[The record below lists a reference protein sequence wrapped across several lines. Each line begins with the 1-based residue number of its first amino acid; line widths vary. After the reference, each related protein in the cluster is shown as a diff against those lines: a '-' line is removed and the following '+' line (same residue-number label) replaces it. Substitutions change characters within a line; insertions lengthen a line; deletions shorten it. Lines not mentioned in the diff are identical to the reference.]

1 MKESDIEKTYLRDF
15 INVLIR
21 RRAVALISFL
31 TLVLTTA
38 IMSLRMYPTYESTTV
53 IQLEDEKRVVS
64 PLPQF
69 FEEFM
74 RLNEKVT
81 TQVEILKSR
90 TLAERVAKR
99 LNLQFQVKPEDRMY
113 HLFLKGWSQKTK
125 KENISKDMSGIE
137 IKSIELGDN
146 PRTGEYKGVF
156 QDSKDFILYD
166 EDGNE
171 IGKGEIGKPF
181 AGANF
186 SLIVE
191 GSAQERK
198 SFKFRIL
205 SQTSAAKSIMDNLQV
220 TSVRDTTLIK
230 IAVSWNNPTMAK
242 EIANGIVEEYKE
254 ITILKKTRETS
265 QVLSFIEGE
274 LDRLNKDLVRAE
286 EKLENFKKEKGF
298 VTLEADAT
306 SALEQIAKY
315 EKEYKTME
323 SYRKQAEIVL
333 AGLEK
338 PGLFVEKEALFSLG
352 AGLSN
357 PLIIDLGRKLTELNV
372 QKSSLDTL
380 LKKEHPKI
388 LQIEQEIEGVKKRI
402 IGEVKSQISSIKV
415 SEENLK
421 ESMKKYEARIQ
432 SLPAAEKEL
441 FDIMRVVKVGQELSS
456 YLLQKHGE
464 LSISKAS
471 ELGNIWVVDMPI
483 VQSQPVKPNV
493 KLNILLAIIT
503 GVVLSVGLAFFTE
516 YIDLTVK
523 TPEELQKI
531 TDLPYLGAVFHF
543 ISDRKKLAGELKM
556 LEDPHSHI
564 AEAFR
569 VIRTNLLFTTLGEA
583 KKFFLVTSVGVAEGK
598 TFVTANLAVALAQSG
613 KRVLIVDADLR
624 KPRMQQIF
632 KVDSSPGLSNILVD
646 REMDCSN
653 LPIKR
658 TLIENLDILSSGDHP
673 PNPSELLGSE
683 RMERFLSLIRERYDY
698 VLFDSPPTFLA
709 SDSFILAQKVDG
721 VIFVARSGMVEKD
734 LLKESL
740 ERYSRLNG
748 KIMGLIFNDAYQ
760 EGGKYYYYKYHY
772 YYYGDGDGRSKKSKK
787 VLSSKTNV
795 LPSIE
800 DKNND

>member
-1 MKESDIEKTYLRDF
+1 MKESDIEKIHLRDF

-21 RRAVALISFL
+21 RRAVVLISFL
-31 TLVLTTA
+31 TLVLTTT
-38 IMSLRMYPTYESTTV
+38 IMSLRMHPTYESTAI
-53 IQLEDEKRVVS
+53 IQLEEEKKVVS

-69 FEEFM
+69 FEDIM
-74 RLNEKVT
+74 RLNERVI

-90 TLAERVAKR
+90 TLSERVAKR
-99 LNLQFQVKPEDRMY
+99 LNLQFQMEPEDRMY
-113 HLFLKGWSQKTK
+113 HLSLKGWTQKRK
-125 KENISKDMSGIE
+125 KENISKDTSGME
-137 IKSIELGDN
+137 IKSIALGDN

-156 QDSKDFILYD
+156 SNSNGFIIYD
-166 EDGNE
+166 ENGNK
-171 IGKGEIGKPF
+171 IGNGEIGKLF
-181 AGANF
+181 SGVNF
-186 SLIVE
+186 SFVIE
-191 GSAQERK
+191 GSSKEGK

-205 SQTSAAKSIMDNLQV
+205 SQISAARSIMNNLQV
-220 TSVRDTTLIK
+220 TPVRDTSLIK
-230 IAVSWNNPTMAK
+230 IIVNWNNPTMAK

-254 ITILKKTRETS
+254 ITVFKKTRETS

-274 LDRLNKDLVRAE
+274 LDRLNKDLVKAE

-306 SALEQIAKY
+306 SALDQIARY
-315 EKEYKTME
+315 EKDYKTME

-338 PGLFVEKEALFSLG
+338 PGLFVEKEALFSMG
-352 AGLSN
+352 AGLNN

-388 LQIEQEIEGVKKRI
+388 LQIEQEIADVKKRI

-421 ESMKKYEARIQ
+421 ASMKKYEARIQ

-464 LSISKAS
+464 LSVSKAS
-471 ELGNIWVVDMPI
+471 ELGNIWVVDTPI
-483 VQSQPVKPNV
+483 IQSQPVKPNV
-493 KLNILLAIIT
+493 KLNILLAVIT
-503 GVVLSVGLAFFTE
+503 GIALSIGLAFFTE

-583 KKFFLVTSVGVAEGK
+583 KKFFLVTSAGVAEGK

-613 KRVLIVDADLR
+613 KRVLVVDADLR
-624 KPRMQQIF
+624 KPRIQQIF
-632 KVDSSPGLSNILVD
+632 KVERSPGLTNILVD
-646 REMDCSN
+646 REMDYSN

-721 VIFVARSGMVEKD
+721 VIFVARSGRVEKD

-740 ERYSRLNG
+740 DRYSRLNG
-748 KIMGLIFNDAYQ
+748 KVMGLVFNDAYR
-760 EGGKYYYYKYHY
+760 EGGKYYYYKYH

-787 VLSSKTNV
+787 VLSSETKA
-795 LPSIE
+795 LPSVE
-800 DKNND
+800 NKNDD